1 MRPRDDKD
9 PRIERSR
16 GCVLEATGELL
27 QELGYGPLTIEAV
40 AARSGVAKST
50 IYRHW
55 SGKAALVADAFSHL
69 HDREAPAAPPPG
81 PVRDRVVA
89 VLQQLAIDMASHD
102 RLACLIPALIDAA
115 ERSEEMAALAP
126 QLVDE
131 RAQSLVDVLDDGV
144 KTGDLRPDIDTRL
157 LADALTGP
165 LVLARLFHRPPIDP
179 ADIPAIVDQILPR
192 TAGG

>member
-1 MRPRDDKD
+1 M
-9 PRIERSR
+9 
-16 GCVLEATGELL
+16 
-27 QELGYGPLTIEAV
+27 

-69 HDREAPAAPPPG
+69 HDSEATPDPPPG
-81 PVRDRVVA
+81 PVRVRVVA
-89 VLQQLAIDMASHD
+89 VLQQLAIDMATHD

-115 ERSEEMAALAP
+115 ERSDEMAALAP
-126 QLVDE
+126 RLVDE

-144 KTGDLRPDIDTRL
+144 KAGELRADLDTRL

-165 LVLARLFHRPPIDP
+165 LILARLFHRPPVDP
-179 ADIPAIVDQILPR
+179 ADIPALVDQLLPQP
-192 TAGG
+192 AGD